1 MELDLD
7 TLVKSKVVL
16 DFMYLHDAST
26 QKSIEKSVGEYKE
39 SLLWSLLW
47 GFGWEKNI

>member
-16 DFMYLHDAST
+16 DVLFLHDART
-26 QKSIEKSVGEYKE
+26 QSSIEKSVSKYKA